1 MTAEFT
7 LIDDL
12 IARRTGAQRADVA
25 LGIGD
30 DCALLVPP
38 PGRQLAVSLDLLVA
52 GVHFLPDAEPVAL
65 GHKALAVNLSDLA
78 ASGAEPAWITLGL
91 TLPGADAGW
100 LAAFMDGFAALA
112 AEHGAQ
118 LVGGDTTRG
127 PLCIAVQVHGFV
139 PPGAA
144 LTRSG
149 ARAGDLVCITGTPG
163 EAAAGL
169 ALRFGRLELPEPFAT
184 HCLARLDR
192 PTPRIRAGLALR
204 GLASACID
212 VSDGLAQD
220 LGHILSASGCGATL
234 ALGQLPLTAVSAAL
248 GAEVAWPYALAGGDD
263 YELLFTLP
271 AAQQAE
277 AEARLAAAGCP
288 FSVIGRIDPEPGLRL
303 VRPDGRPHAL
313 ERGGYEH
320 FA

>member
-1 MTAEFT
+1 
-7 LIDDL
+7 
-12 IARRTGAQRADVA
+12 
-25 LGIGD
+25 
-30 DCALLVPP
+30 
-38 PGRQLAVSLDLLVA
+38 
-52 GVHFLPDAEPVAL
+52 
-65 GHKALAVNLSDLA
+65 
-78 ASGAEPAWITLGL
+78 
-91 TLPGADAGW
+91 
-100 LAAFMDGFAALA
+100 
-112 AEHGAQ
+112 
-118 LVGGDTTRG
+118 
-127 PLCIAVQVHGFV
+127 
-139 PPGAA
+139 
-144 LTRSG
+144 
-149 ARAGDLVCITGTPG
+149 
-163 EAAAGL
+163 GL

-248 GAEVAWPYALAGGDD
+248 GAEAAWPYALAGGDD